1 MIEALL
7 LAALLHRDP
16 ALVAC
21 VYDMGG
27 LDAVVVVEYESQFNP
42 RAWRREARGTSWGL
56 FQLYSKCHE
65 QYRDDPLLHIVAGV
79 AFLKECEMRGG
90 RVWARNGARSNE
102 SAGMPWSSRKSR
114 DMHLGLSNFAVG
126 LPMDR
131 PSSLAIAYSIYNS
144 GSPWASIEK
153 GRAVQ
158 RKRDEALRWLWNHE
172 GIAGGKA

>member
-21 VYDMGG
+21 VYEMGG

-42 RAWRREARGTSWGL
+42 RAWRREAGGTSWGL

-79 AFLKECEMRGG
+79 AFLRECKLRAAAVNPTGFIEGSSSP
-90 RVWARNGARSNE
+90 RS
-102 SAGMPWSSRKSR
+102 
-114 DMHLGLSNFAVG
+114 
-126 LPMDR
+126 LPA
-131 PSSLAIAYSIYNS
+131 SLAIAYSIYNS
-144 GSPWASIEK
+144 GSPWRSIEK
-153 GRAVQ
+153 GRAVE
-158 RKRDEALRWLWNHE
+158 RKRDSLALFLWRRMR
-172 GIAGGKA
+172 